1 MLKKQT
7 GYAKLLS
14 QKNSLN
20 NINMKTLNEFVALFA
35 EQFDDTDASE
45 FTATTVFHDLDEW
58 SSLTGL
64 SVIAMV
70 DEEFDVA
77 LKGDDV
83 RNSVT
88 IEDLYNKVISK
99 L

>member
-1 MLKKQT
+1 MK
-7 GYAKLLS
+7 
-14 QKNSLN
+14 SLD
-20 NINMKTLNEFVALFA
+20 EFVALFA
-35 EQFDDTDASE
+35 EQFDETDASE
-45 FTATTVFHDLDEW
+45 ITATTVFHDLDEW
-58 SSLTGL
+58 SSLIGL

-83 RNSVT
+83 RNAVT
-88 IEDLYNKVISK
+88 VEDLYNNVVAK